1 MSKSEEL
8 VSIAMMRELLNIQKE
23 TILSFFHEALS
34 NINERFDNFQSSF
47 KEVRRELD
55 EMKSGLN
62 FVGDVF
68 NDKARAVEE
77 KINKV
82 HDDLSNVRKMQG
94 KISSDN
100 IELKL
105 KSVDIEDRNRR
116 NNLRIDGVVE
126 NNEEKNWEITKK
138 KVKQLFKDNLGIE
151 KEIIIDRAH
160 RVGVANDKRERTIVL
175 KLRDY
180 EDKKTILER
189 ARKLKGTNIFLN
201 EDFSFTTRKIRKELF
216 DQAKIHRQNGYFA
229 KVVYNKLIV
238 HEFREN
244 TRNTDVIPTCVN
256 E

>member
-1 MSKSEEL
+1 
-8 VSIAMMRELLNIQKE
+8 MRELLNIQKE
-23 TILSFFHEALS
+23 TILSYFRESLFS
-34 NINERFDNFQSSF
+34 INEKFENFQSSF
-47 KEVRRELD
+47 QEVRRELD

-116 NNLRIDGVVE
+116 NNLRIDGIVE
-126 NNEEKNWEITKK
+126 NSEEKDWEITKK
-138 KVKQLFKDNLGIE
+138 RVKQLFKDNLGIE
-151 KEIIIDRAH
+151 KDIIIKRAH
-160 RVGVANDKRERTIVL
+160 RVGATNDKRERTIVL

-180 EDKKTILER
+180 EDKKTIMER
-189 ARKLKGTNIFLN
+189 AVKLKGTNSFLN
-201 EDFSFTTRKIRKELF
+201 EDFSFTTQKVRKELF
-216 DQAKIHRQNGYFA
+216 DQAKIRRQNGYFA

-238 HEFREN
+238 HEFQEN
-244 TRNTDVIPTCVN
+244 TRNTDVNPTCVN

>member
-55 EMKSGLN
+55 KMKSGLN

-94 KISSDN
+94 KIFSDN

-105 KSVDIEDRNRR
+105 KSVDIEDH
-116 NNLRIDGVVE
+116 
-126 NNEEKNWEITKK
+126 
-138 KVKQLFKDNLGIE
+138 NLGIE
-151 KEIIIDRAH
+151 KDIIIDRAH

-189 ARKLKGTNIFLN
+189 ATKLKGTNIFLN

-216 DQAKIHRQNGYFA
+216 DQAKIHHQNGYFA

>member
-138 KVKQLFKDNLGIE
+138 K
-151 KEIIIDRAH
+151 DRAH

-189 ARKLKGTNIFLN
+189 ATKLKGTNIFLN

>member
-1 MSKSEEL
+1 MSKSKDIIE
-8 VSIAMMRELLNIQKE
+8 
-23 TILSFFHEALS
+23 HE
-34 NINERFDNFQSSF
+34 NERFDNFQSSF

-55 EMKSGLN
+55 GIKSGLN

-105 KSVDIEDRNRR
+105 KSIDIEDH
-116 NNLRIDGVVE
+116 
-126 NNEEKNWEITKK
+126 
-138 KVKQLFKDNLGIE
+138 NLGIE
-151 KEIIIDRAH
+151 KDIIIDRAH
-160 RVGVANDKRERTIVL
+160 RVGVANDKREQTIAL

-189 ARKLKGTNIFLN
+189 ATKLKGTNIFLN

>member
-1 MSKSEEL
+1 
-8 VSIAMMRELLNIQKE
+8 
-23 TILSFFHEALS
+23 
-34 NINERFDNFQSSF
+34 
-47 KEVRRELD
+47 
-55 EMKSGLN
+55 
-62 FVGDVF
+62 
-68 NDKARAVEE
+68 
-77 KINKV
+77 
-82 HDDLSNVRKMQG
+82 MQG

-151 KEIIIDRAH
+151 KDIIIDRAH

-189 ARKLKGTNIFLN
+189 ATKLKGTNIFLN